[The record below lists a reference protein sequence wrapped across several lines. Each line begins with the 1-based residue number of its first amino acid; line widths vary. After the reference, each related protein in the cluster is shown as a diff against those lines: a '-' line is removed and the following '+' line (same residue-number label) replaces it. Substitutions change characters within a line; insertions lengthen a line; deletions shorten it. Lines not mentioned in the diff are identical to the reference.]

1 MPDRFQTE
9 FRKRAGEHFRF
20 DEAGA
25 VAKRHEFH
33 EFPVGLVVGAVR
45 DDEAAKCDALADVFA
60 QTGHGAISLPGD
72 FRPQIERVGGYGEAE
87 KLEFVA
93 EAFEQGCGCRVFIP
107 LNGAEHGV
115 SVLGELADRP
125 HGFCAA
131 FDERIERAGP
141 QKQVERGFAC
151 RGPRKK
157 ILE

>member
-9 FRKRAGEHFRF
+9 FFKSAGEHFRF
-20 DEAGA
+20 DQPRA

-33 EFPVGLVVGAVR
+33 EFSVGLVVGAVS

-72 FRPQIERVGGYGEAE
+72 FRPQIERVGGYREAE

-93 EAFEQGCGCRVFIP
+93 EAFEQGCGCRVFMP
-107 LNGAEHGV
+107 LNGGEHGV

-125 HGFCAA
+125 HSLCAVC
-131 FDERIERAGP
+131 DERVERAGP
-141 QKQVERGFAC
+141 QKQLERSFAR

>member
-9 FRKRAGEHFRF
+9 FCKRAGEHFCF

-25 VAKRHEFH
+25 VAQRHEFH
-33 EFPVGLVVGAVR
+33 EFPVGLVVSAVR

-60 QTGHGAISLPGD
+60 QAGHGAISLPSN

-93 EAFEQGCGCRVFIP
+93 EAFEQGCGCRVFMP

-125 HGFCAA
+125 HSLCAVC
-131 FDERIERAGP
+131 DERIERAGP
-141 QKQVERGFAC
+141 QKQVERSFAR

>member
-45 DDEAAKCDALADVFA
+45 DDETAECDALTDVFSQA
-60 QTGHGAISLPGD
+60 GHWAISIPGD
-72 FRPQIERVGGYGEAE
+72 FHPQIERVGGYREAE

-93 EAFEQGCGCRVFIP
+93 EAFE
-107 LNGAEHGV
+107 
-115 SVLGELADRP
+115 
-125 HGFCAA
+125 
-131 FDERIERAGP
+131 
-141 QKQVERGFAC
+141 
-151 RGPRKK
+151 
-157 ILE
+157 